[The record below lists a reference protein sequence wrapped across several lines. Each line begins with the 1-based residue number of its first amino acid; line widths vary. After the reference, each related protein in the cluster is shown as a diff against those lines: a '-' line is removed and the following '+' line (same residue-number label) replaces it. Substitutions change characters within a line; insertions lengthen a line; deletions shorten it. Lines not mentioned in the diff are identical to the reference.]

1 MNIEDIKDRAI
12 KHKIEL
18 HKFPEI
24 GFQEF
29 KTSQYIINELT
40 NIGYIIERIAGT
52 GILAYKK
59 GTSSEV
65 IAFRADMDG
74 LKIKE
79 ETNLKYKSQ
88 MEGYMHACGHD
99 GHCAILLGFAEYI
112 YNVENINKGVLF
124 IFQPAEESPGG
135 AEVVVGE
142 GIFNRYNITSVFG
155 LHIYPEINQGKI
167 GLRAGALTAQSGEFD
182 IYIEGKSAHGA
193 MPQKGNDAL
202 VTSAQLINAYQ
213 SIISRSMN
221 PLDSCVIN
229 IGTIK
234 GGEARNI
241 IPEKIL
247 LEGTIRTFSQEVYKE
262 IKKKMLTINSG
273 LSQMFEV
280 DIKIIFR
287 DMYPPVIND
296 KKLVDKILK
305 SKLIEKIIE
314 IEPMMI
320 AEDFSYYQLEVPGI
334 FFMLGARNDVLG
346 HINPLHSSKFSFDND
361 VLLDGIRLFDEI
373 CKSMNVY

>member
-99 GHCAILLGFAEYI
+99 GHCAILLGLSLI
-112 YNVENINKGVLF
+112 
-124 IFQPAEESPGG
+124 
-135 AEVVVGE
+135 
-142 GIFNRYNITSVFG
+142 
-155 LHIYPEINQGKI
+155 HI
-167 GLRAGALTAQSGEFD
+167 
-182 IYIEGKSAHGA
+182 
-193 MPQKGNDAL
+193 
-202 VTSAQLINAYQ
+202 
-213 SIISRSMN
+213 
-221 PLDSCVIN
+221 
-229 IGTIK
+229 
-234 GGEARNI
+234 
-241 IPEKIL
+241 
-247 LEGTIRTFSQEVYKE
+247 
-262 IKKKMLTINSG
+262 
-273 LSQMFEV
+273 
-280 DIKIIFR
+280 
-287 DMYPPVIND
+287 
-296 KKLVDKILK
+296 
-305 SKLIEKIIE
+305 
-314 IEPMMI
+314 
-320 AEDFSYYQLEVPGI
+320 
-334 FFMLGARNDVLG
+334 
-346 HINPLHSSKFSFDND
+346 
-361 VLLDGIRLFDEI
+361 
-373 CKSMNVY
+373 